1 MGLDGRVRLCWGHR
15 YVITVVVLFV
25 TGCSGTVNEVDV
37 VVDTV
42 PGVGVLPGERT
53 VPIDRLV
60 VDEVA
65 PTVTTPAVRPSDL
78 DLPAIGQEVDGDRL
92 IVIGDS
98 ILAST
103 APRFGGTLCDA
114 LTDAGWTVEIDAEPG
129 RFLAFA
135 DRVLDQRL
143 NPGDGTDWS
152 AAVMFFG
159 SNFDGSVDGFE
170 SLLDE
175 LLARLDPRPVL
186 LLTVTEF
193 QENRFDLNEIIRAR
207 AGDRVRIID
216 WARITAAEP
225 GLLANDG
232 LHLSRAGQN
241 RLVTELALA
250 LGVAPTLSSVGV
262 GTCLPTLFTD
272 DVMPTTVPD

>member
-1 MGLDGRVRLCWGHR
+1 MGLDGRVLLRRDHR
-15 YVITVVVLFV
+15 FAITMAALLVA
-25 TGCSGTVNEVDV
+25 GCSGTVSEPVAVN
-37 VVDTV
+37 DTV
-42 PGVGVLPGERT
+42 PGVGVLPGKRT
-53 VPIDRLV
+53 VPIDRFV

-78 DLPAIGQEVDGDRL
+78 DLPTIGQEVAGDRL

-114 LTDAGWTVEIDAEPG
+114 LTEAGWTVEIDAEPG

-143 NPGDGTDWS
+143 NPGDGTEWS

-159 SNFDGSVDGFE
+159 SNFDGGLDGFE
-170 SLLDE
+170 QLLDE
-175 LLARLDPRPVL
+175 LLERLAPRPVL

-193 QENRFDLNEIIRAR
+193 QENRSEVNEIIRAR

-216 WARITAAEP
+216 WARITAGEP
-225 GLLANDG
+225 GLLARDG
-232 LHLSRAGQN
+232 LHLSSAGQN
-241 RLVTELALA
+241 RMVTELALA
-250 LGVAPTLSSVGV
+250 IGVAPTLSSVGV

>member
-1 MGLDGRVRLCWGHR
+1 MGLDGRVVLRRGHR
-15 YVITVVVLFV
+15 CVITTMVLLA
-25 TGCSGTVNEVDV
+25 TGCSGAVNEVVV

-42 PGVGVLPGERT
+42 PGVGVLPGERS

-78 DLPAIGQEVDGDRL
+78 DLPTIGQEVAGDRL

-114 LTDAGWTVEIDAEPG
+114 LTEAGWTVEIDAEPG

-159 SNFDGSVDGFE
+159 SNFDGGFDGFE
-170 SLLDE
+170 RLLDD
-175 LLARLDPRPVL
+175 LLTRLKPRPVL

-193 QENRFDLNEIIRAR
+193 QENRSDLNEIIRAR
-207 AGDRVRIID
+207 AGDGVRIID

-241 RLVTELALA
+241 RMVTELALA

-272 DVMPTTVPD
+272 DVLSTTVPD